1 MSRRYA
7 AQMRFGKK
15 KVVERL
21 FDPAKVDVCA
31 ISEGHGQDVEL
42 FIVQD
47 RPWTGSDAQLQSL
60 QDKVQTYVSYAMDGQ
75 MVAAYPETV
84 GLKWRIVIHTQ
95 TGSPDVRTQTV
106 LDALNPRL
114 TGYGGS
120 IETRAGA
127 AT

>member
-31 ISEGHGQDVEL
+31 ISEGGDVEL

-47 RPWTGSDAQLQSL
+47 RPWTRSDAQLQSL
-60 QDKVQTYVSYAMDGQ
+60 QDKVQTYMSYAMDGQ

-106 LDALNPRL
+106 LDALNQRL

-120 IETRAGA
+120 IETRVGA